1 MANNNEI
8 LVIENVSKRFG
19 GLQVLTDVNL
29 NLAQGEIVG
38 LIGPN
43 GAGKSTTFNII
54 TSFYPPDNGSVYL
67 KGQKITGISSHKISR
82 LGIARTFQL
91 VKTFT
96 SMTAVENVKV
106 GAIFSGR
113 LSGHKAHE
121 EALAALDVVGL
132 LPKAYTQ
139 TAHLT
144 LSDRRLLEIAR
155 CIAARPAVTL
165 LDEPLAGLNP
175 AETNHMLTIIDKV
188 RNERNTAIL
197 WVEHKV
203 SAIFSL
209 CNRVA
214 VLDYGHIIACGGPK
228 EISCNQQVIEAY
240 LGKKV
245 TGNN

>member
-1 MANNNEI
+1 MTDNNNI
-8 LVIENVSKRFG
+8 LIIENVSKRFG
-19 GLQVLTDVNL
+19 GLKVLTDVNL
-29 NLAQGEIVG
+29 SVDKGEIVG

-54 TSFYPPDNGSVYL
+54 TSFYPPDNGIVYL
-67 KGQKITGISSHKISR
+67 KGQKITGIPSHKISR
-82 LGIARTFQL
+82 MGVARTFQL

-96 SMTAVENVKV
+96 SMTAVDNVTV

-113 LSGHKAHE
+113 LSGHAARE
-121 EALAALDVVGL
+121 EALAALEVVGL

-155 CIAARPAVTL
+155 CIAARPVLTL

-175 AETNHMLTIIDKV
+175 SETNHMLTIIDKV
-188 RNERNTAIL
+188 RNERGTAIL

-203 SAIFSL
+203 GAIFSL

-214 VLDYGHIIACGGPK
+214 VLDYGHIIACGSPK

-240 LGKKV
+240 LGKKA
-245 TGNN
+245 TGTK

>member
-1 MANNNEI
+1 MSNNDI

-29 NLAQGEIVG
+29 NVAQGEIVG

-43 GAGKSTTFNII
+43 GAGKSTTFNIA
-54 TSFYPPDNGSVYL
+54 TSFYPPDTGNVYF
-67 KGQKITGISSHKISR
+67 KGQKITGWPSHKISR
-82 LGIARTFQL
+82 LGLARTFQL
-91 VKTFT
+91 VKTFG
-96 SMTAVENVKV
+96 SMTAVQNVMV

-113 LSGHKAHE
+113 MHKSAAYK
-121 EALAALDVVGL
+121 EALAALDLVGL
-132 LPKAYTQ
+132 SAKAHTRTTQ
-139 TAHLT
+139 LT

-155 CIAARPAVTL
+155 ALSSRAAVAL

-175 AETNHMLTIIDKV
+175 AETGHMLTIIDKA
-188 RNERNTAIL
+188 RNERGTAIL

-203 SAIFSL
+203 DAIFSL
-209 CNRVA
+209 CDRVA
-214 VLDYGHIIACGGPK
+214 VLDYGHIIACGAPK

-245 TGNN
+245 A

>member
-1 MANNNEI
+1 MTNKDVF
-8 LVIENVSKRFG
+8 VIENVSKRFG

-29 NLAQGEIVG
+29 NVAQGEIMG

-43 GAGKSTTFNII
+43 GAGKSTTFNIA
-54 TSFYPPDNGSVYL
+54 TSFYPPDTGNIYF
-67 KGQKITGISSHKISR
+67 KGQKITGLPSHKISR

-96 SMTAVENVKV
+96 RMTAVDNVTV

-113 LSGHKAHE
+113 LNGHNARK
-121 EALAALDVVGL
+121 EALAALEVVGL
-132 LPKAYTQ
+132 LPKADTQ
-139 TAHLT
+139 TGHLT

-155 CIAARPAVTL
+155 CIAARPVVTL

-175 AETNHMLTIIDKV
+175 AETEHMLTIIDKV
-188 RNERNTAIL
+188 RHERGTAIL

-203 SAIFSL
+203 GAIFSL
-209 CNRVA
+209 CDRVA
-214 VLDYGHIIACGGPK
+214 VLDYGHIIACGTPK

-245 TGNN
+245 A

>member
-1 MANNNEI
+1 MTNNDVF
-8 LVIENVSKRFG
+8 VIENVSKRFG
-19 GLQVLTDVNL
+19 GLQVLTDVNI
-29 NLAQGEIVG
+29 NVKHGEIMG

-43 GAGKSTTFNII
+43 GAGKSTTFNIA
-54 TSFYPPDNGSVYL
+54 TSFYPPDTGNIYF
-67 KGQKITGISSHKISR
+67 KGQKITGLPSHKISR

-96 SMTAVENVKV
+96 RMTAVDNVTV

-113 LSGHKAHE
+113 LSGQNARN
-121 EALAALDVVGL
+121 EALAALEVVGL
-132 LPKAYTQ
+132 LPKANAQ

-155 CIAARPAVTL
+155 CIAARPVVTL

-175 AETNHMLTIIDKV
+175 AETDHMLTIIDKV
-188 RNERNTAIL
+188 RHERGTAIL

-203 SAIFSL
+203 GAIFSL
-209 CNRVA
+209 CDRVA
-214 VLDYGHIIACGGPK
+214 VLDYGHIIACGVPK

-245 TGNN
+245 A

>member
-1 MANNNEI
+1 MANNDDI
-8 LVIENVSKRFG
+8 LVIKNVSKRFG
-19 GLQVLTDVNL
+19 GIKVLTDVNL
-29 NLAQGEIVG
+29 SVAQGEIVG

-43 GAGKSTTFNII
+43 GAGKSTTFNIV
-54 TSFYPPDNGSVYL
+54 TSFYPPDTGDVFL
-67 KGQKITGISSHKISR
+67 KGQKITGMPSHKISR
-82 LGIARTFQL
+82 MGIARTFQL

-96 SMTAVENVKV
+96 SMAAVDNVKV
-106 GAIFSGR
+106 GAIFAGR
-113 LSGHKAHE
+113 LSGHAAE
-121 EALAALDVVGL
+121 DEALAALELVGL
-132 LPKAYTQ
+132 APKAYTQ

-155 CIAARPAVTL
+155 AIASRASITL

-175 AETNHMLTIIDKV
+175 SETKHMLTIIDKV
-188 RNERNTAIL
+188 RTERNTAIL

-203 SAIFSL
+203 GAIFSL

-214 VLDYGHIIACGGPK
+214 VLDYGHIIACGAPN

-240 LGKKV
+240 LGKKA

>member
-1 MANNNEI
+1 MPQNDI
-8 LVIENVSKRFG
+8 LVIKNVSKRFG
-19 GLQVLTDVNL
+19 GLKVLTDVSL
-29 NLAQGEIVG
+29 SVAKGEIVG

-43 GAGKSTTFNII
+43 GAGKSTIFNIA
-54 TSFYPPDNGSVYL
+54 TSFYQPDAGDVYL
-67 KGQKITGISSHKISR
+67 KNQKITGLPSHKISR
-82 LGIARTFQL
+82 MGMARTFQL

-106 GAIFSGR
+106 GAIFAGK
-113 LSGHKAHE
+113 LSGAKAQA
-121 EALAALDVVGL
+121 EALAALDLVGL
-132 LPKAYTQ
+132 GPKAYTQ

-155 CIAARPAVTL
+155 AIATRASVAL

-175 AETNHMLTIIDKV
+175 AETKHMLTIIDKV
-188 RNERNTAIL
+188 RNERETAIL

-203 SAIFSL
+203 AAIFSL

-214 VLDYGHIIACGGPK
+214 VLDYGHIIACGAPG

-240 LGKKV
+240 LGKKAA
-245 TGNN
+245 GNN

>member
-1 MANNNEI
+1 MSQNDI
-8 LVIENVSKRFG
+8 LVIQNVSKHFG
-19 GLQVLTDVNL
+19 GLKVLTDVNL
-29 NLAQGEIVG
+29 NVFPGEIMG

-43 GAGKSTTFNII
+43 GAGKSTIFNIA
-54 TSFYPPDNGSVYL
+54 TSFYRPDTGSVFL
-67 KGQKITGISSHKISR
+67 KGKNITGVASHKISR
-82 LGIARTFQL
+82 MGMARTFQL

-96 SMTAVENVKV
+96 SMTSVENVKV

-113 LSGHKAHE
+113 LSSSAAQK
-121 EALAALDVVGL
+121 EALAALELVGL
-132 LPKAYTQ
+132 GPKAFTQ

-155 CIAARPAVTL
+155 AVATRASIAL

-188 RNERNTAIL
+188 RNERGTAIL

-214 VLDYGHIIACGGPK
+214 VLDAGRIIACDKPDV
-228 EISCNQQVIEAY
+228 ISCNQQVIEAY
-240 LGKKV
+240 LGKKA
-245 TGNN
+245 TGNK

>member
-1 MANNNEI
+1 MTDKNNI

-19 GLQVLTDVNL
+19 GLQVLTDVDL
-29 NLAQGEIVG
+29 NVYKGEILG

-54 TSFYPPDNGSVYL
+54 TSFYPPDEGNVYL
-67 KGQKITGISSHKISR
+67 KDQKITGVPSHKISR
-82 LGIARTFQL
+82 MGIARTFQL

-96 SMTAVENVKV
+96 SMTAVDNVTV

-113 LSGHKAHE
+113 LHGRAARE

-132 LPKAYTQ
+132 LPKAHTQ

-155 CIAARPAVTL
+155 CIAARPVLTL

-175 AETNHMLTIIDKV
+175 SETNHMLTIIDKV
-188 RNERNTAIL
+188 RNERGTAIL

-203 SAIFSL
+203 GAIFSL

-214 VLDYGHIIACGGPK
+214 VLDYGHIIACGTPK

-240 LGKKV
+240 LGKKA
-245 TGNN
+245 TGTK